1 MTEKNRDVKNSA
13 MDRERII
20 VRTSWVG
27 IVTNIFLAAFKA
39 MVGLLSHSIAV
50 TLDAVN
56 NLSDALSSIVTIVG
70 TKLANKQP
78 DREHP
83 LGHGRAEYLAALI
96 VAGIILYAGITSAV
110 ESVKKIISPVKP
122 EYTAVSL
129 LIIAVAVVVKIL
141 LGTYV
146 KAQGKKTGSGALVAS
161 GTDALFDAIISF
173 SVLASALIFV
183 ASGISLEA
191 YVGVL
196 ISVFIIKAGVEVI
209 QDTLGYIL
217 GKRAEKETT
226 LRIKALLNEEEE
238 VRGAYDLIINNY
250 GPGKDYASVH
260 LELPDTM
267 TVKDVDIL
275 TRRVEAKV
283 YRETGVILTGVG
295 VYSYNTSGDESAT
308 VYNDVCKRVLSHDWA
323 LQLHGFYVDL
333 QAKEMR
339 FDVVMSFDISH
350 REGVEILK
358 KELAEAYPGYS
369 IRIQADVDIS
379 DID

>member
-1 MTEKNRDVKNSA
+1 MTEKNRDVKKSA

-146 KAQGKKTGSGALVAS
+146 KAQGKKADSGALVAS

-173 SVLASALIFV
+173 SVLVSALIFV

-196 ISVFIIKAGVEVI
+196 ISAFIIKAGVEVI
-209 QDTLGYIL
+209 KDTLDYIL

-295 VYSYNTSGDESAT
+295 VYSYNTSGDESAA
-308 VYNDVCKRVLSHDWA
+308 VHNDVCKMVLSHDWA

-350 REGVEILK
+350 REGVEILQ